1 MNARTL
7 FITCKHMQTEIEA
20 KWIVSDLDIIRNKL
34 SELKANL
41 DQPERLIRRKPFD
54 FPDNRLEKVGGWV
67 RVRDEGD
74 KITLA
79 YKQLNDRSLHGTKE
93 VSVEVSD
100 FNNTCQILEAVGL
113 EAKSY
118 QETKRETWHYKNCE
132 ITLDTWPWIPSVVE
146 IEVESEEAV
155 QQAAA
160 ELGFTWAEA
169 LHGSI
174 ENVYQKY
181 YKVTESEVGHWKE
194 ITFIPVP
201 SWLEPKRR
209 LG

>member
-1 MNARTL
+1 
-7 FITCKHMQTEIEA
+7 MQTEIEA

-201 SWLEPKRR
+201 FWLEPKRR

>member
-1 MNARTL
+1 
-7 FITCKHMQTEIEA
+7 MQTEIEA
-20 KWIVSDLDIIRNKL
+20 KWIVLDLDIIRNKL

-41 DQPERLIRRKPFD
+41 DQPERLMRRKPFD

-146 IEVESEEAV
+146 IEAESEEAV
-155 QQAAA
+155 QLVASA
-160 ELGFTWAEA
+160 LGFTWAEA

-201 SWLEPKRR
+201 FWLEPKRR

>member
-1 MNARTL
+1 
-7 FITCKHMQTEIEA
+7 MQTEIEA

-146 IEVESEEAV
+146 IEAESEEAV
-155 QQAAA
+155 QLVASA
-160 ELGFTWAEA
+160 LGFTWAEA

-201 SWLEPKRR
+201 FWLEPKRR

>member
-1 MNARTL
+1 
-7 FITCKHMQTEIEA
+7 MQTEIEA

-160 ELGFTWAEA
+160 ELGFT
-169 LHGSI
+169 I

-201 SWLEPKRR
+201 FWLEPKRR

>member
-1 MNARTL
+1 M
-7 FITCKHMQTEIEA
+7 
-20 KWIVSDLDIIRNKL
+20 
-34 SELKANL
+34 
-41 DQPERLIRRKPFD
+41 
-54 FPDNRLEKVGGWV
+54 EKVGGWV

-118 QETKRETWHYKNCE
+118 QETKRETWHYK

-194 ITFIPVP
+194 T

>member
-1 MNARTL
+1 
-7 FITCKHMQTEIEA
+7 MQTEIEA

-41 DQPERLIRRKPFD
+41 DQPERLMRRKPFD

-146 IEVESEEAV
+146 IEAESEEAV
-155 QQAAA
+155 QLVASA
-160 ELGFTWAEA
+160 LGFTWAEA

-201 SWLEPKRR
+201 FWLEPKRR

>member
-1 MNARTL
+1 M
-7 FITCKHMQTEIEA
+7 
-20 KWIVSDLDIIRNKL
+20 
-34 SELKANL
+34 
-41 DQPERLIRRKPFD
+41 
-54 FPDNRLEKVGGWV
+54 EKVGGWV

-146 IEVESEEAV
+146 IEAESEEAV
-155 QQAAA
+155 QLVASA
-160 ELGFTWAEA
+160 LGFTWAEA

-201 SWLEPKRR
+201 FWLEPKRR

>member
-1 MNARTL
+1 
-7 FITCKHMQTEIEA
+7 MQTEIEA

-41 DQPERLIRRKPFD
+41 DQPERLMRRKPFD

-118 QETKRETWHYKNCE
+118 QETKRETWHY
-132 ITLDTWPWIPSVVE
+132 
-146 IEVESEEAV
+146 
-155 QQAAA
+155 
-160 ELGFTWAEA
+160 
-169 LHGSI
+169 
-174 ENVYQKY
+174 
-181 YKVTESEVGHWKE
+181 
-194 ITFIPVP
+194 
-201 SWLEPKRR
+201 
-209 LG
+209 